1 MNDPGETNETALDA
15 VLTLL
20 KRLYEGFDK
29 RAGIKK
35 GDHLIIVLGKIM
47 LKIIA
52 IPLFLL
58 LSPIVLFVLI
68 VAFLVAF

>member
-1 MNDPGETNETALDA
+1 MNNPDKSNETALDA
-15 VLTLL
+15 VLALL
-20 KRLYEGFDK
+20 KRSYEGFDK

-35 GDHLIIVLGKIM
+35 GDHMFVIMGKVM

-58 LSPIVLFVLI
+58 LSPVVLIILI
-68 VAFLVAF
+68 VAFVVAF

>member
-1 MNDPGETNETALDA
+1 MGDPCKSNETALDA
-15 VLTLL
+15 VLSLL
-20 KRLYEGFDK
+20 KRTYEGFDK

-35 GDHLIIVLGKIM
+35 GDHWMTILSKIL

-58 LSPIVLFVLI
+58 LSPVVLIILI
-68 VAFLVAF
+68 VAFVIAF